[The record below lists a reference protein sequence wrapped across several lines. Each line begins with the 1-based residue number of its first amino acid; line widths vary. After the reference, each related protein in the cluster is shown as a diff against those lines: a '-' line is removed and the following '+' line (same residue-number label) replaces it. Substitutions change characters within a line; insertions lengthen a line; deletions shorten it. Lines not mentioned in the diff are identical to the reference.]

1 MRSDSAAPTTGCR
14 WVWAMR
20 GSLTAS
26 AFAVGL
32 MVGGVPRLAAAKP
45 LERGIPELFGGVL
58 ATTIS
63 RDFSDV
69 QNLQT
74 PRVAER
80 FRGLSAAL
88 AAARS
93 QAPIPSASGAFRFA
107 WDPELDTFV
116 RYRQSLGSVLA
127 ERAQTLGRHTFTLG
141 VSYTRVDFDT
151 LEGDNLS
158 NLRSAQPAL
167 SDDYL
172 AQFPPADQARVA
184 DDILETQLDFQFGFD
199 LFFLTAAYGV
209 TDDIDVSLALSV
221 TRARMRAE
229 AAAQILDPDTDGAA
243 SFAAD
248 QVGAIT
254 DGSGPVCGTPFRCA
268 RDAFDGDALGTGDL
282 FLRGKWHFYDSA
294 LADLAAAAVLT
305 LPTGNADDFLGFH
318 DPTFTPW
325 LIASKSF
332 GRVSPHL
339 NLGYHARSGKD
350 VSQAE
355 WIAGADLM
363 ATEWLTL
370 GADFLGFH
378 DDQRDGIN
386 DDVFQSALGFK
397 LHPWGQLV
405 IAGNF
410 QLPLNRDGLRAD
422 IIYGAQVEY
431 TF

>member
-1 MRSDSAAPTTGCR
+1 MFFAFDSRALRHSRSALSVPSVVR
-14 WVWAMR
+14 
-20 GSLTAS
+20 SLFGLGLYWLAAS
-26 AFAVGL
+26 A
-32 MVGGVPRLAAAKP
+32 PAAAKP
-45 LERGIPELFGGVL
+45 LDRAIPELFGGVL

-116 RYRQSLGSVLA
+116 RYRQSLGSALA
-127 ERAQTLGRHTFTLG
+127 ERAQTLGRRTFTLG
-141 VSYTRVDFDT
+141 ASYTRVDFDT

-158 NLRSAQPAL
+158 DLRSAQPAL
-167 SDDYL
+167 SADYL

-184 DDILETQLDFQFGFD
+184 DDLLETRLDFQFGFD

-209 TDDIDVSLALSV
+209 TDDIDVSLALSIN
-221 TRARMRAE
+221 RARMRAE
-229 AAAQILDPDTDGAA
+229 ATAQILDPDGDGAA

-268 RDAFDGDALGTGDL
+268 ADQFDDSAWGTGDL
-282 FLRGKWHFYDSA
+282 FLRGKWHFSDTA
-294 LADLAAAAVLT
+294 FADLAAAAVLT

-325 LIASKSF
+325 LIASKTF

-339 NLGYHARSGKD
+339 NLGYHVRRGDD

-355 WIAGADLM
+355 WIAGADVI

-378 DDQRDGIN
+378 DDHRDGIN